1 MASGYYNN
9 FYTNLLKGE
18 FDFET
23 GSGQTFKVMLVT
35 SSYTFDETARD
46 GHDFIDDVSTNEVS
60 GTGYTAGG
68 ETIANV
74 NITQDDTL
82 NKTIVDGD
90 DVSWASS
97 TITARGAVIYKDTG
111 TPGTSPVIRY
121 IDFTTD
127 QSSSN
132 TEFKITWS
140 ANGVID
146 LTEA

>member
-9 FYTNLLKGE
+9 FYTQLFKGE

-23 GSGQTFKVMLVT
+23 GSGQTFKVALVT
-35 SSYTFDETARD
+35 SGYTFDETARD
-46 GHDFIDDVSTNEVS
+46 THQFFDDITNEVS

-68 ETIANV
+68 ATIASV
-74 NITQDDTL
+74 DITESGAL
-82 NKTIVDGD
+82 NKSLVDGA

-111 TPGTSPVIRY
+111 VAGTSPLIRY
-121 IDFTTD
+121 IDFSTD
-127 QSSSN
+127 QSTSG
-132 TEFKITWS
+132 TEFKLTWS
-140 ANGVID
+140 ANGIID